1 LKFLKGETTEKRQ
14 IAAVITRYAMAYP
27 GVRFILEQDNREVF
41 RTHGSGH
48 LGDVLTHT
56 LGLEHGKQMLEV
68 DGEGASAHSGGR
80 IHVKGFASAP
90 SFNRADRSRITL
102 FINGR
107 WVQDS
112 SLTYAVIQAYHT
124 LLMNG
129 RFPVAVLMIELPP
142 QDVDVNVHPTKA
154 EVRFRDGDAVFA
166 AVQKAVRRSII
177 EQASVPGMRLGRA
190 VSAGGESKPAWSQS
204 PYEDAQ
210 LDLNLELESPGQHAR
225 KQYNGNDEH
234 DPMAIPEGVGTPTR
248 PRTLP
253 MLRVIGQVAASYIVA
268 EGPAGLYLVDQHA
281 AHERL
286 LYEQFMEAFE
296 RQGAV
301 AQQALAAQTIQLG
314 VEEAHLLMANIE
326 GLRTLGFDIEPFG
339 SNTYV
344 VRSVPAILSDK
355 EPIGVIQGILED
367 LSKGNKPGQERIED
381 KIVKRVCKSAAV
393 KAGQILSLEQMQ
405 GLLRQLERAQ
415 SPLTCP
421 HGRPT
426 LIHLSSERLEREFG
440 RLV

>member
-1 LKFLKGETTEKRQ
+1 
-14 IAAVITRYAMAYP
+14 
-27 GVRFILEQDNREVF
+27 
-41 RTHGSGH
+41 
-48 LGDVLTHT
+48 
-56 LGLEHGKQMLEV
+56 
-68 DGEGASAHSGGR
+68 
-80 IHVKGFASAP
+80 
-90 SFNRADRSRITL
+90 
-102 FINGR
+102 
-107 WVQDS
+107 
-112 SLTYAVIQAYHT
+112 
-124 LLMNG
+124 
-129 RFPVAVLMIELPP
+129 
-142 QDVDVNVHPTKA
+142 
-154 EVRFRDGDAVFA
+154 
-166 AVQKAVRRSII
+166 
-177 EQASVPGMRLGRA
+177 
-190 VSAGGESKPAWSQS
+190 
-204 PYEDAQ
+204 
-210 LDLNLELESPGQHAR
+210 
-225 KQYNGNDEH
+225 
-234 DPMAIPEGVGTPTR
+234 
-248 PRTLP
+248 